1 METARISLQGDRSN
15 NQDRCAIF
23 NYRQSCLMVLADGLG
38 GHPRGEVA
46 AQIMVNVC
54 EQLFSKTPKP
64 ISSPQFFFHHCVAHA
79 HKLINQYGQAQEPP
93 ITPRTTVVMALI
105 QDGNCYWSYAGDS
118 RLYLLRDGEII
129 LQSTDHSVPQRDANG
144 ERNTDNRAL
153 TRCVGGQRS
162 APMPSTEPPF
172 PLQPNDLL
180 LLCSDGLW
188 NQLPQKQLVETL
200 WNVFPLKKALL
211 MLSAA
216 AEKNGQSHSDNISAL
231 GIRVDDRNCGMHAMN
246 HVGDSENELL
256 SAIEHLNSLITQNL
270 AET

>member
-23 NYRQSCLMVLADGLG
+23 NYGQSCLMVLADGLG

-46 AQIMVNVC
+46 AQIMLNVC
-54 EQLFSKTPKP
+54 EQLFTKTPKP

-79 HKLINQYGQAQEPP
+79 HKLINQYGQSQDPV

-118 RLYLLRDGEII
+118 RFYLLRDNEII
-129 LQSTDHSVPQRDANG
+129 LQSTDHSVPQRNARG
-144 ERNTDNRAL
+144 EENPANRAL

-172 PLQPNDLL
+172 PLQPEDVL

-188 NQLPQKQLVETL
+188 SQLPQQQLVETL
-200 WNVFPLKKALL
+200 CNVFPLKKALH
-211 MLSAA
+211 MLSSS
-216 AEKNGQSHSDNISAL
+216 AEKNGQSRGDNISAL
-231 GIRVDDRNCGMHAMN
+231 SIRVDDRNCGMHA
-246 HVGDSENELL
+246 VSYAGDSENELL
-256 SAIEHLNSLITQNL
+256 SAIDHLNTLITENI
-270 AET
+270 AEG